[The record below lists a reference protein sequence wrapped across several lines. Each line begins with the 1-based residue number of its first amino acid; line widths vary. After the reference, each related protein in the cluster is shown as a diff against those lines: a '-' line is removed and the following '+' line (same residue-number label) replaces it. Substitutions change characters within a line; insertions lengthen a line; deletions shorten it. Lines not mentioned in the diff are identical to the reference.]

1 MTTHWHY
8 REKEFHDSEDD
19 IEGVNIHYVFTP
31 LSGEA
36 DWDNQRATRFM
47 PLVQPQTFPGRDTSS
62 TRLESADPPSPGLRK
77 KILKLPQHIPDSQSG
92 ALTDRYLLHYYF
104 EIFQDGHRR
113 YSPLYTDEIFT
124 GMGTQPSPQPLLPRE
139 EPSSALPS
147 GPANVKE
154 SKE

>member
-1 MTTHWHY
+1 MTMHWHY
-8 REKEFHDSEDD
+8 REKEFHDSADN
-19 IEGVNIHYVFTP
+19 IEGVNIHYVLTP

-47 PLVQPQTFPGRDTSS
+47 PLVQSQTFPRRNTSS
-62 TRLESADPPSPGLRK
+62 TSLASADPPSLGLRK
-77 KILKLPQHIPDSQSG
+77 KILKLPQHIPDSRSG

-113 YSPLYTDEIFT
+113 YSPLYTEEIFT
-124 GMGTQPSPQPLLPRE
+124 AMGTQPSPQQRVPRE
-139 EPSSALPS
+139 EPFSALPS
-147 GPANVKE
+147 SPVNVKE